1 VLLKLLKTK
10 FPLFALSL
18 LLSFMFWLMVSAS
31 GTSTR
36 EIPVALEVILPD
48 EKVAVLGQPFPER
61 ITLRVEANTAQFK
74 LIENRNLIF
83 SVDLSKEEPGSKV
96 LRFNL
101 EEVLGVLQLPRGVN
115 VSRVQPAEIPYQL
128 YGFITKLVPV
138 DMSLTDNYNENLVVS
153 GPVKIEPTEVQ
164 VTGPSNVMEH
174 VNSVPV
180 IVSRASVTPGV
191 KLEVKPNLSSF
202 GSNVEV
208 DPKAVFMA
216 SSDVSWKRNN
226 VTVTV
231 PVTVNVDQSSA
242 SLENSTVL
250 ASDYTLTTNPDAV
263 AVTLS
268 WPANHPTPEPNG
280 SGGLKA
286 VTTVDLK
293 ELERLGGMRLS
304 LDVEL
309 PYDDLDILR
318 INPNRV
324 YVTYKRLP
332 APQAAPQSPSEAP
345 GNLSPTSSPPSVP
358 APNAAEDLATSQ
370 ENSD

>member
-1 VLLKLLKTK
+1 
-10 FPLFALSL
+10 
-18 LLSFMFWLMVSAS
+18 MVSAS

-36 EIPVALEVILPD
+36 EIPVALEITLPD

-74 LIENRNLIF
+74 LIENRNLIYGA
-83 SVDLSKEEPGSKV
+83 DLSQEEPGARV

-101 EEVLGVLQLPRGVN
+101 EDVLRVLQLPRGVT

-138 DMSLTDNYNENLVVS
+138 DLTLTDNYDENLVVS
-153 GPVKIEPTEVQ
+153 GPIVIEPTEVQ
-164 VTGPSNVMEH
+164 VTGPSNVMEQ
-174 VNSVPV
+174 VNSVP
-180 IVSRASVTPGV
+180 ITVSRASVTPGV

-231 PVTVNVDQSSA
+231 PVSVTLDSSA
-242 SLENSTVL
+242 SSESAPILPT
-250 ASDYTLTTNPDAV
+250 DYALSTNPETV

-268 WPANHPTPEPNG
+268 WPTNHPSPEPDS

-286 VTTVDLK
+286 ITSVDLR
-293 ELERLGGMRLS
+293 ELERLGGMRLAV
-304 LDVEL
+304 DIEL
-309 PYDDLDILR
+309 PFEDLDILR
-318 INPNRV
+318 INPTRV

-332 APQAAPQSPSEAP
+332 APAQNPEVP
-345 GNLSPTSSPPSVP
+345 GNLSPTSVPPG
-358 APNAAEDLATSQ
+358 APEVSSNEDFAESQ
-370 ENSD
+370 ENIN